1 MKPPNN
7 NLNPTG
13 MNRTTDL
20 QTVESFQEQKKR
32 FKSRIV
38 KEIISKD
45 ESLKEIRDFWG
56 KSPKA
61 LTEILIVHE
70 LDEGITFDY
79 TDHYK
84 IPPSIDAEIE
94 MIFREI
100 FLS

>member
-1 MKPPNN
+1 MS
-7 NLNPTG
+7 
-13 MNRTTDL
+13 RTTEL
-20 QTVESFQEQKKR
+20 QTVKSFQEQKRR

-45 ESLKEIRDFWG
+45 ERLTEIRDFWG

-84 IPPSIDAEIE
+84 IPPSVDAEIE
-94 MIFREI
+94 MIFKEI